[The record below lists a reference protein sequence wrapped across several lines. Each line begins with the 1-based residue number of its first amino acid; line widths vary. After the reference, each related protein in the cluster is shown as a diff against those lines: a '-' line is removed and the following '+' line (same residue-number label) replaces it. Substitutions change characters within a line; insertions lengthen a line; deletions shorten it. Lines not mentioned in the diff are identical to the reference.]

1 MSNIRISQLPTA
13 PSAITGSEL
22 IPIVQSGQ
30 TVQTTVS
37 AIVNSPVQ
45 TQTFLT
51 KNNEPTLPNSRYL
64 AVGSGLSLTD
74 GGAQSTYSIGL
85 SGAVANLNGL
95 ANGIVVKTSSSLI
108 NRSLAISG
116 NGLAVSN
123 ADGVAG
129 NPTISV
135 INNLANIA
143 GASGTGILAIAGS
156 GTLNILNISGTT
168 NQISVSNA
176 DGSTGNP
183 TIALANNPVVPGTA
197 SLTLPAGGTAA
208 RPSGVNGMLRYN
220 SDTSS
225 FEGYSAG
232 AWGAIVSGSG
242 VSSFSAGS
250 TGLTPATG
258 TTGGIVLAG
267 TLNAANGGTGV
278 AGTLT
283 GILYGNGTS
292 AHTVT
297 TTAQLLTLLGTVP
310 IANGGTG
317 QTTASTA
324 FNALSPL
331 TTSGDLLYANATNSS
346 TRLAIGSTGQVL
358 SVVGGFPAWTSLSS
372 SVVTT
377 FSGGSTG
384 LTPVSPTT
392 GAVSLAG
399 TLAIGYGGTGL
410 TANPANGQLL
420 IGNGSGYTLAT
431 LTAGTGISVTNA
443 SGAITIAINGTGE
456 VTSFQTSLS
465 GLTPSS
471 ATGGAITLAGT
482 LGVVS
487 GGTSYSSY
495 TIGDMLYANTTT
507 TFSKLGIGGNNYVLS
522 STGSSPNWIASTGSG
537 SNVLATS
544 PTLTTPTQ
552 ASYEAWTGISA
563 PSYTEGLLWYDTA
576 AHSLAYYND
585 SSNAIV
591 HIGQDIQ
598 IKVINNTGSSIPN
611 GSPVYITS
619 TSSGQTYPNIALAKA
634 DVAATSAVI
643 GLTNGAIANGAIGYV
658 TATGGID
665 NVNTGTFTVGQVL
678 YLSPFS
684 AGQLQNTV
692 PVTGLIVQVG
702 VVSYVN
708 SSTGKIYV
716 KQTQPLVLATTQ
728 GGTGLSSYTAG
739 DMTYYSTGNALS
751 KLGIGTAGQVM
762 VSTGSAPSWGSV
774 AGGAF

>member
-220 SDTSS
+220 SDTST

-482 LGVVS
+482 LGAVS
-487 GGTSYSSY
+487 GGTGYTTY
-495 TIGDMLYANTTT
+495 TIGDLLYANTTT
-507 TFSKLGIGGNNYVLS
+507 TFSKLGIGTSGYFLA
-522 STGSSPNWIASTGSG
+522 STGSSPQWAQ
-537 SNVLATS
+537 
-544 PTLTTPTQ
+544 TL
-552 ASYEAWTGISA
+552 G
-563 PSYTEGLLWYDTA
+563 
-576 AHSLAYYND
+576 
-585 SSNAIV
+585 
-591 HIGQDIQ
+591 
-598 IKVINNTGSSIPN
+598 
-611 GSPVYITS
+611 
-619 TSSGQTYPNIALAKA
+619 
-634 DVAATSAVI
+634 VA
-643 GLTNGAIANGAIGYV
+643 N
-658 TATGGID
+658 
-665 NVNTGTFTVGQVL
+665 
-678 YLSPFS
+678 
-684 AGQLQNTV
+684 
-692 PVTGLIVQVG
+692 
-702 VVSYVN
+702 
-708 SSTGKIYV
+708 
-716 KQTQPLVLATTQ
+716 
-728 GGTGLSSYTAG
+728 GGTGLNTLTAGYIPYGAGTSAFGSVSTFNYNTTNNTLNAPTFGTTSTTSTTPSLSFNAANANMASGATVSGNYLQNMLQNKSGTAGASTNYVLSNDLGTDSTYYGEFGMNSSVYTASGTFADFFSINNGIYFSAHDG
-739 DMTYYSTGNALS
+739 DVTVGSGNGYKHYMAYGSSGQYAHVINVSGALGFNTNLGTTAATSGTTGY
-751 KLGIGTAGQVM
+751 GTAGQVL
-762 VSTGSAPSWGSV
+762 VSAGSAAAPAWGSV